1 MWVPIEGSGNDRMAV
16 ADDTVMIL
24 NLNSIHRLAVQPLR
38 LFSDGFESGDLSAWS
53 AAIQ

>member
-1 MWVPIEGSGNDRMAV
+1 MLF

-24 NLNSIHRLAVQPLR
+24 NLKSIHRLAVQPLR
-38 LFSDGFESGDLSAWS
+38 LFADGFESGDFSAWS